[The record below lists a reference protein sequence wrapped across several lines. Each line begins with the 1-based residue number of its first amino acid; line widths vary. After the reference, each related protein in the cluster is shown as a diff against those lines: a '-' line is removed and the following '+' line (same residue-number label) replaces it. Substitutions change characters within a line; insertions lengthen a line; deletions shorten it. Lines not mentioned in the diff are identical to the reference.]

1 MPRLADKRPGPTGLV
16 SMLGGVWEWTAS
28 GVLRGG
34 SFREHRDRIT
44 CDVRR
49 VCPPDTRAD
58 DISFRIARS
67 F

>member
-1 MPRLADKRPGPTGLV
+1 
-16 SMLGGVWEWTAS
+16 MLGGVWEWTGS

-34 SFREHRDRIT
+34 SFREHRDRMG
-44 CDVRR
+44 CGVRR
-49 VCPPDTRAD
+49 ACARDTRAD